1 MNSGNFTGRL
11 TADPE
16 IRRTNDGTAV
26 CSFTLAVKRPMT
38 KDTTDFI
45 DFVAWRQ
52 SAEYLN
58 NYAHKGDLIAVTGY
72 IQVRNWKDKED
83 RNRKSTEVV
92 AQSLEI
98 CASKRADQAGNSP
111 PSVKTASME
120 PQADSRAH
128 TESMPSTIPLKAMM
142 HSFPSDGGRT

>member
-45 DFVAWRQ
+45 EFVAWRQ

-72 IQVRNWKDKED
+72 IQVRTWKDKED

-98 CASKRADQAGNSP
+98 CASKRTDQTGNYTNQSKNAAP
-111 PSVKTASME
+111 TNGYG
-120 PQADSRAH
+120 QAPAYGVQVDF
-128 TESMPSTIPLKAMM
+128 EVLDDD
-142 HSFPSDGGRT
+142 DGQLPF

>member
-16 IRRTNDGTAV
+16 IRRINDGTAV

-45 DFVAWRQ
+45 EFVAWRQ

-58 NYAHKGDLIAVTGY
+58 NYAHKGDLIAANGY

-92 AQSLEI
+92 VQSLEI
-98 CASKRADQAGNSP
+98 CASKRTDQTGNYTNQSKNASP
-111 PSVKTASME
+111 APGWGQTSAYGV
-120 PQADSRAH
+120 QADF
-128 TESMPSTIPLKAMM
+128 ELL
-142 HSFPSDGGRT
+142 DGEDGQLPF

>member
-72 IQVRNWKDKED
+72 IQVRNWKDKEN

-98 CASKRADQAGNSP
+98 CASKRADQAGNY
-111 PSVKTASME
+111 TAKRE
-120 PQADSRAH
+120 NGQYGA
-128 TESMPSTIPLKAMM
+128 T
-142 HSFPSDGGRT
+142 GGQQGTYGVYAEYDPIEGDDAQLPF

>member
-98 CASKRADQAGNSP
+98 CASKRADQAGNLSNQNGN
-111 PSVKTASME
+111 SRYGAAGD
-120 PQADSRAH
+120 QAGTSGVYVDYGPITGEDSQL
-128 TESMPSTIPLKAMM
+128 P
-142 HSFPSDGGRT
+142 F